1 MGTFYSVLGIA
12 VCQKIGWTQAPLFT
26 PEYSIRLAPT
36 EFQQS
41 FHQFESH
48 ITSQFNSKLLIS
60 SFYELISINVGLQQ
74 CMTFGWGGNLSK
86 LRNETLLKISSSLL
100 KNELEVMEEEYQFSN
115 NLIFQSMFVT
125 KSRIDL

>member
-1 MGTFYSVLGIA
+1 MYD
-12 VCQKIGWTQAPLFT
+12 
-26 PEYSIRLAPT
+26 IR
-36 EFQQS
+36 
-41 FHQFESH
+41 
-48 ITSQFNSKLLIS
+48 
-60 SFYELISINVGLQQ
+60 VG
-74 CMTFGWGGNLSK
+74 GWGGNLSK